1 LNMKDQK
8 ILDTKIITDEVA
20 RTECA
25 GMTGSFSVVFLSCI
39 FS

>member
-8 ILDTKIITDEVA
+8 ILDTKITDEVA